1 MKGVE
6 HTVHLKKIGA
16 PWIDADSLTYHLNKR
31 HLPGVNFLSSQFTPI
46 SIPTMSKYPKFENEK
61 CNGIEINITNRN
73 TYNSILTGVTI
84 LWTINKL
91 YPNKFIINKESMG
104 RLWGSNQLVKQFNE
118 GKTPLEII
126 DSIQDDISNFRK
138 KRKKYLLYD

>member
-1 MKGVE
+1 
-6 HTVHLKKIGA
+6 
-16 PWIDADSLTYHLNKR
+16 
-31 HLPGVNFLSSQFTPI
+31 
-46 SIPTMSKYPKFENEK
+46 MSKYPKFENEK